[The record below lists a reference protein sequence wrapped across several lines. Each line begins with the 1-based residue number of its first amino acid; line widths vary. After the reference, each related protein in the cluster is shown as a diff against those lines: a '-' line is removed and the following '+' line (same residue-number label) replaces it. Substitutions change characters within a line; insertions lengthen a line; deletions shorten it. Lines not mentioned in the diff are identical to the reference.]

1 MALNRS
7 FSVLSKIERTTTS
20 DTLGILYGGNSS
32 TKEDGELFNNVEES
46 TLDTARVSRMEI
58 IITNPNSK
66 VETMEEANGRIET
79 VKNIV
84 IIAIIVGNRPLHG
97 TNTFVKIAISF
108 SFGEVMILHPTIAA
122 ALHPN
127 PIQAVNDCLPQHP
140 ALQNMP
146 SRLNATLGRYPKS
159 SRIVNIGKKI
169 AIGGSIT
176 DTTHV
181 AVTIRCAIIEG
192 NSKKYFKISNR

>member
-1 MALNRS
+1 M
-7 FSVLSKIERTTTS
+7 
-20 DTLGILYGGNSS
+20 
-32 TKEDGELFNNVEES
+32 
-46 TLDTARVSRMEI
+46 
-58 IITNPNSK
+58 ITNPKSK
-66 VETMEEANGRIET
+66 VENMEEANGRKDT

-84 IIAIIVGNRPLHG
+84 MTAIIVGNLPLHG
-97 TNTFVKIAISF
+97 TKTLVKIAISF
-108 SFGEVMILHPTIAA
+108 SFGEVIILHPTMAA
-122 ALHPN
+122 ALQPN
-127 PIQAVNDCLPQHP
+127 PIQAVRDCLPQHP

-181 AVTIRCAIIEG
+181 AVTIRYAIIEG
-192 NSKKYFKISNR
+192 NSKNILKSPIDKNSIFVYFYLFNKRLY